1 MATDQKLITHDEFLN
16 IQKQINIIEYLFEN
30 KFEEQTLVY
39 LLDKIP
45 IKYIV
50 MTQKLSSVFLEKYIY
65 NRLTDD
71 DFDDQLS
78 VEDVI
83 NYQKKTFLVK

>member
-1 MATDQKLITHDEFLN
+1 MAIDPKLITHDEFLN
-16 IQKQINIIEYLFEN
+16 IQKQINIIEYLFAN

-50 MTQKLSSVFLEKYIY
+50 MTQKLSNVFLEKYIY